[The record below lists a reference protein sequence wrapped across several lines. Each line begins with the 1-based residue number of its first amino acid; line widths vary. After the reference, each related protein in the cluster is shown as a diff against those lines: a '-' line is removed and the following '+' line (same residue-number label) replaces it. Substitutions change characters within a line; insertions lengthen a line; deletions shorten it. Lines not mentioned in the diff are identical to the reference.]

1 MCVCLSLSPRPSS
14 STGFYL
20 PLDRSTPGQ
29 LHHVIEQFRVDLSH
43 ARFQHSGNC
52 LYTGAAQEVAA
63 IVKQRKLI
71 AVLKEVKKQGRGK
84 RRKLKKKREEENISK
99 SHFNTRLIHWSFRK
113 NRTVN
118 DGATIRRATDEFP
131 RL

>member
-1 MCVCLSLSPRPSS
+1 MTIASFKNIVSCVCVLKSLPRPSS

-63 IVKQRKLI
+63 IVKLRKLI
-71 AVLKEVKKQGRGK
+71 AV
-84 RRKLKKKREEENISK
+84 
-99 SHFNTRLIHWSFRK
+99 F
-113 NRTVN
+113 
-118 DGATIRRATDEFP
+118 
-131 RL
+131 